1 MVDVYVDTHRSM
13 PSSEHPP
20 PSHAEIAAATDGI
33 GGGSKLSGGAIAG
46 IVIAAVLVALLLAS
60 LLLLVWRERRGKPVR
75 AHGLIMCLMTLSG
88 GDTWTSK

>member
-1 MVDVYVDTHRSM
+1 MLPLAAVVCVVVYADTQRHA
-13 PSSEHPP
+13 SSEHPALFN
-20 PSHAEIAAATDGI
+20 AEIAAATGGGG

-75 AHGLIMCLMTLSG
+75 VRGMMM
-88 GDTWTSK
+88 